1 MHAAQ
6 CGGDQ
11 VTLWLSDADVRLA
24 VDMRRIVDTIEEV
37 LREEHDGLV
46 EMPPRVNLNRDGT
59 FLRLMP
65 AYLQGSGLMGYKT
78 FHGSMARGVRY
89 LIVLCRESDGEI
101 FALLDASYLTAART
115 GATSGVATRY
125 LAPPGPVAVGLI
137 GSGLEARTNLAAMA
151 VVRPITEVQVYS
163 RSPDRRAQFADWA
176 EQHLGL
182 SVRTTDSPEKAISGA
197 DLVVVATNTGMHGP
211 VALEGEWLQ
220 SGQHVVS
227 IGSTSPFL
235 REIDATTFARADRVV
250 FDAAPAQVFVES
262 GDLIAASGEIRE
274 RLRTA
279 TVLPDLVAE
288 GATERADGEIT
299 LFKSVGTAAQD
310 LASAKAV
317 YDIARERGI
326 GRELGELAAPK
337 QF

>member
-1 MHAAQ
+1 
-6 CGGDQ
+6 
-11 VTLWLSDADVRLA
+11 
-24 VDMRRIVDTIEEV
+24 
-37 LREEHDGLV
+37 
-46 EMPPRVNLNRDGT
+46 
-59 FLRLMP
+59 
-65 AYLQGSGLMGYKT
+65 
-78 FHGSMARGVRY
+78 
-89 LIVLCRESDGEI
+89 
-101 FALLDASYLTAART
+101 
-115 GATSGVATRY
+115 
-125 LAPPGPVAVGLI
+125 
-137 GSGLEARTNLAAMA
+137 
-151 VVRPITEVQVYS
+151 
-163 RSPDRRAQFADWA
+163 
-176 EQHLGL
+176 
-182 SVRTTDSPEKAISGA
+182 
-197 DLVVVATNTGMHGP
+197 MHGP